1 MENKKLGGGILSV
14 SIIYLVFLCI
24 GLLGS
29 IITFTNLDSVNSI
42 ATQAGIAQITPT
54 DLIIGITLNLVS
66 LAGIILILMKK
77 KLGIYTFFTVV
88 VINIIYQLVMSGF
101 SGEVLLSILI
111 SLILPSLLAFFI
123 YKKRELFGL
132 GSDQDKLNL

>member
-29 IITFTNLDSVNSI
+29 VITFTNLDSVNSI

>member
-1 MENKKLGGGILSV
+1 MENKKLGGGIVSV

-29 IITFTNLDSVNSI
+29 VITFTNLDSVNSI